1 MTRVRGCRRCNG
13 VVSLTGGATEV
24 ATEAILD
31 GTARRPL
38 ATACGAGEE
47 SRRSSVRTSRVTAVA
62 ASGLS
67 SARTRA
73 SLADVAP

>member
-1 MTRVRGCRRCNG
+1 MSRVRGRRRRTA

-38 ATACGAGEE
+38 ATARGAGEE
-47 SRRSSVRTSRVTAVA
+47 SRRSSARTSR
-62 ASGLS
+62 
-67 SARTRA
+67 
-73 SLADVAP
+73 